1 MKNVVLCIILY
12 SLFSCK
18 SVPKIS
24 TSNEIT
30 LLPKKLELRERFS
43 SCDESITYMNS
54 IIIPNQKS
62 TFIKSNLE
70 TQHLG
75 EISINIL
82 NDKNQSK
89 IKDLYL
95 FYIDLD
101 CLKELP
107 KDKLFKML
115 LSEKHYTTLT
125 NLLNS
130 EKGKTERFFFEGEFV
145 GLNCFTLVINKDN
158 IESINWCK
166 TKNSH
171 GN

>member
-1 MKNVVLCIILY
+1 MKNIVLCIFLY

-18 SVPKIS
+18 SVSKIS
-24 TSNEIT
+24 NSNEIT
-30 LLPKKLELRERFS
+30 LLPKKFELRERFS
-43 SCDESITYMNS
+43 TCDESITYMKS
-54 IIIPNQKS
+54 IIIPNQKG

-82 NDKNQSK
+82 NDKNHSK

-101 CLKELP
+101 CLIELP
-107 KDKLFKML
+107 KDNLFKML
-115 LSEKHYTTLT
+115 LSEKHYKTLT

-130 EKGKTERFFFEGEFV
+130 EKGKSGRFFFEGEFV
-145 GLNCFTLVINKDN
+145 GLKCFTLVINKDK

-166 TKNSH
+166 TENSH
-171 GN
+171 